1 MNFWKV
7 VGTADGNPCL
17 DLARW
22 DAADLVALCL
32 VRLVRGRGLVVV
44 LQPVG
49 GPAMHDLLP
58 EPHQT
63 DEGTQGA
70 RDHKA
75 ALQAVSQQVLPGG
88 GRTGRGGG
96 RGGVRGGWKEKEKE
110 VQGGDGEEWKVKGG
124 EQEK

>member
-1 MNFWKV
+1 MLRNHSNELLKSDV
-7 VGTADGNPCL
+7 CERRGTRVWIWQGG
-17 DLARW
+17 
-22 DAADLVALCL
+22 DAADLVALRL
-32 VRLVRGRGLVVV
+32 VRLVRGRRLVVV

-49 GPAMHDLLP
+49 WPAMHDLLP

-88 GRTGRGGG
+88 GRRAGG
-96 RGGVRGGWKEKEKE
+96 RVRGGWRME
-110 VQGGDGEEWKVKGG
+110 GERESRGRRLM
-124 EQEK
+124 EQLFQ